1 MIRSALRTRFV
12 RGAIVAWLIADLAL
26 LAFCGF
32 ALHRSPD
39 VDAELIA
46 GDGDCPWHLVE
57 PDADGEEAGAA
68 PCVESLAGVELAG
81 PSLVRE
87 PTYLSGRDEFE
98 RWQDDQRALREALT
112 GRERAEV
119 VLIHGAERREIRD
132 VALTRP
138 AAGRLVGQIVTAVMV
153 AFALLGIGTF
163 VVLRRPQQLAA
174 RSLFAFCEAVFVC
187 NVISVVNGMRGVVF
201 PSLAERTLYELNLI
215 FGLVAAGAAVHL
227 TATFPAPLLGKHT
240 RRIALGVPLG
250 LGLAALAAEHL
261 GAFGA
266 VPGAAFAMV
275 LGAVALLVVAQIRPL
290 RPVQRLQARWVLWGL
305 GALLIVVLLLRAPVA
320 LGLIQA
326 KDPSDILLVLPVLPL
341 PIGIGVAI
349 LRHRLLDIEVVIRR
363 TILGAGVTLVVLF
376 GYNLAVSI
384 FASGLTESGG
394 AGQGLTAILI
404 TAIVL
409 TFLLVPAQT
418 RLEALLDRAFFRNR
432 YHYRRALAQVPNDLA
447 TLDAPNDVAEAVL
460 SRVGASMESHAVV
473 VALAPGVSGGR
484 HWIRTTGRM
493 GTTREIPTSDD
504 LRPPEEAGFWDQ
516 VKRIQNVHF
525 CSSEETAGILDH
537 WLLSS
542 GLELLLPL
550 RTEDELVG
558 LFASTGLPGGALLS
572 AEDVELLRT
581 VASSLALALS
591 RTLAYET
598 IRRMNEE
605 LEERIDER
613 TAELEHTRLQ
623 LYQWE
628 KMASLGVLAAGV
640 AHELNT
646 PLGVVLSSADQLATL
661 ALRREAS
668 PDRLERL
675 TKLCLDGAQR
685 ATDIV
690 QNLRA
695 FSKPESQD
703 LQVVDLH
710 EMLDSTLRLMEPT
723 LRSRGIAVIQ
733 DRGAV
738 VPIEGYP
745 VLLNQ
750 LLTNLMLNAA
760 SAVEQDG
767 EIRVSTQRRGNDRL
781 ALLVEDNGPGV
792 PDEIRGRIFEPFF
805 TTRSPGE
812 GTGLGLSLCYTFV
825 EQHGGRIWEEG
836 QAGEGARF
844 VVELPLRHPPHLRA
858 RRIKDTSPGS

>member
-1 MIRSALRTRFV
+1 MIRSARRTRLV
-12 RGAIVAWLIADLAL
+12 RGIIVVWLLADVAL
-26 LAFCGF
+26 LAYCGVS
-32 ALHRSPD
+32 LRRSADLD
-39 VDAELIA
+39 VELVA
-46 GDGDCPWHLVE
+46 GDDDCAWRLVVADDEDGD
-57 PDADGEEAGAA
+57 GS
-68 PCVESLAGVELAG
+68 PCVESVAGVELAG

-87 PTYLSGRDEFE
+87 PTYLGNLDDFQ
-98 RWQDDQRALREALT
+98 RWQRDQRALRAALANRDRT
-112 GRERAEV
+112 EV
-119 VLIHGAERREIRD
+119 SLVLAGGDRQARS
-132 VALTRP
+132 VAVTRP
-138 AAGRLVGQIVTAVMV
+138 ALGPLVGQIVTAMLV

-163 VVLRRPQQLAA
+163 VVLRRPGQLAA

-187 NVISVVNGMRGVVF
+187 NVISVVNGMRGVTF
-201 PSLAERTLYELNLI
+201 PAVAERTLYELNLA
-215 FGLVAAGAAVHL
+215 FALVAAGAAVHL
-227 TATFPAPLLGKHT
+227 AATFPAPQLGGHT
-240 RRIALGVPLG
+240 RRIALLGPLALGV
-250 LGLAALAAEHL
+250 AALAAEHL

-290 RPVQRLQARWVLWGL
+290 RPVQRLQARWVMWGL

-320 LGLIQA
+320 LGLIEA

-376 GYNLAVSI
+376 GYNLAVST

-394 AGQGLTAILI
+394 AAGQGLTAILI

-418 RLEALLDRAFFRNR
+418 RLEALLDRTFFRNR
-432 YHYRRALAQVPNDLA
+432 YHYRRVLAQIPNDLA
-447 TLDAPNDVAEAVL
+447 GLDAPNDVAEAVL
-460 SRVGASMESHAVV
+460 SRVGAAMESHGVV
-473 VALAPGVSGGR
+473 VALAPGLSGARHWSRVSGGA
-484 HWIRTTGRM
+484 GSS
-493 GTTREIPTSDD
+493 REMPSAGA
-504 LRPPEEAGFWDQ
+504 LRPPEDGEFWAQ

-550 RTEDELVG
+550 HTDDELVG

-605 LEERIDER
+605 LEERIEER
-613 TAELEHTRLQ
+613 TTQLEQTRLQ

-646 PLGVVLSSADQLATL
+646 PLGVVLSSADQLSTL
-661 ALRREAS
+661 AQRREAS

-675 TKLCLDGAQR
+675 TKLCLDGARR

-733 DRGAV
+733 DRGDV

-745 VLLNQ
+745 VLMNQ

-767 EIRVSTQRRGNDRL
+767 EIRVSTERRGNDRL
-781 ALLVEDNGPGV
+781 ALVVEDNGPGV
-792 PDEIRGRIFEPFF
+792 ADEIRGRIFEPFF
-805 TTRSPGE
+805 TTRPPGE

-836 QAGEGARF
+836 KPGEGARF
-844 VVELPLRHPPHLRA
+844 VVELPLRHPPQLREQ
-858 RRIKDTSPGS
+858 RIKDTTPDV